1 MHGNFGGTAAFVIRA
16 FLAFS
21 LLMFADATG
30 VCAQRSVKKNPP
42 AATSGVQD
50 FTSPHFL
57 IHTDLTPTEAREL
70 LKQLETVVKLIGTYW
85 GRPPS
90 GVLECYVVK
99 DLDAWPSEKVN
110 AMEPGGLA
118 KIREGAGV
126 CITRTLSSGNRFMA
140 KACIYT
146 ISKDGVPLHE
156 AVHGYAGQT
165 FGRTGPHWYA
175 EGMAE
180 LGHYWVNGQK
190 GVNASPVV
198 IQYLRKC
205 PRRSLAQLL
214 VCDEELGGTWEDYA
228 WWWTLCHFLDNN
240 PNYSA
245 DFRALGP
252 QLLAGKDTG
261 FRQVFGA
268 KAKELAFEYEFFLQ
282 HLEAGYRV
290 ELCGWDW
297 KRKAFSLISGRSVMT
312 AVQAGRG
319 WQPAGLIVA
328 DGTAYQYNATGTWRT
343 GKDDD
348 AVDADG
354 GDGGQGRLVG
364 VVMKDYQ
371 LGEEF
376 KLGKSGS
383 FTAKGDGNLY
393 LRCRDAW
400 NKLADNSGR
409 ISVKLQLKGQDAE
422 SPEK

>member
-1 MHGNFGGTAAFVIRA
+1 MQDKFSSKTAFSCRA
-16 FLAFS
+16 FMAVS
-21 LLMFADATG
+21 LLLFVSAVG
-30 VCAQRSVKKNPP
+30 VCAERANKKNAQ
-42 AATSGVQD
+42 AASSGVQD
-50 FTSPHFL
+50 FSSPHFL
-57 IHTDLTPTEAREL
+57 LHTDLTQAEAREL

-90 GVLECYVVK
+90 GILECYVVK
-99 DLDAWPSEKVN
+99 NLDAWPAEKVD

-140 KACIYT
+140 KARVYT
-146 ISKDGVPLHE
+146 VSKDGVPLHE

-190 GVNASPVV
+190 GVNAPPVV
-198 IQYLRKC
+198 IQYLKKC
-205 PRRSLAQLL
+205 PRRQLSQLL

-252 QLLAGKDTG
+252 QLLQGKETG

-268 KAKELAFEYEFFLQ
+268 KVKEFTFEYEFFLD

-290 ELCGWDW
+290 ELGSWDW
-297 KRKAFSLISGRSVMT
+297 KRKFFSLISGRSVNA

-319 WQPAGLIVA
+319 WQPSGLIVA
-328 DGTAYQYNATGTWRT
+328 ADTAYQYTATGTWRT
-343 GKDDD
+343 GKDDET
-348 AVDADG
+348 VDADG
-354 GDGGQGRLVG
+354 DDKGQGRLVG
-364 VVMKDYQ
+364 VILKDYK

-376 KLGKSGS
+376 ELGKSGS
-383 FTAKGDGNLY
+383 FTAKSDGNLY
-393 LRCRDAW
+393 VRCRDAW